1 VVVRFRV
8 RVSGRVQGVWYRESC
23 RQVADGLGV
32 AGWVRNE
39 PDGTVL
45 AVVEGPPAD
54 VERLLEWMRTGP
66 RHAAVSAV
74 VTEPE
79 EPRGERG
86 FAVR

>member
-1 VVVRFRV
+1 MVRFRV

-23 RQVADGLGV
+23 RQVATGLGV
-32 AGWVRNE
+32 TGWVRNE

-45 AVVEGPPAD
+45 AVVEGAAAD
-54 VERLLEWMRTGP
+54 VERLLDWMRTGP
-66 RHAAVSAV
+66 RHAAVAAV

-86 FAVR
+86 FVVR